1 MKLYKQ
7 SSRRDEELPDAH
19 PYSPKSLKHHTRSL
33 PRSINYLLKEQR
45 LLFILIGILIGSTF
59 FIIQP
64 TLSHLSTSSEP
75 HSSIPRSYNSLSHE
89 SLSTLSSYNHKDFNF
104 RTNGVGHSGRVP
116 VGVGRKRMRIVVTGG
131 AGFVGSHLVDK
142 LIKRGDDVIVIDNFF
157 TGRKENVMHH
167 FGNPRFELIRHD
179 VVEPI
184 LLEVDQIYHL
194 ACPASPVHYK
204 YNPVKTIIS
213 FCIYIIYTNV
223 MGTLNML
230 GLAKRIGARF
240 LLTSTSEVYGDPL
253 EHPQKETYWGHV
265 NPIGVRS
272 CYDEGK
278 RTAETLTMDYH
289 RGAGV
294 EGFNVAKGQN
304 EAVEVTH
311 LQYADDTL
319 IFGDAE
325 ESQLK
330 IMEVWYQKSEKAKQK
345 YSNEMALETVQG
357 KTNFMGTVIT
367 TKYENDGFWKTK
379 EVNTTYGTSLW
390 RSIRN
395 LWHGFSGR
403 IDFNCKG
410 LQEGEDTLRWNC
422 HSRGIFTVSSA
433 YKDMNQMGSQVR
445 IARIFNTYGP
455 RMCLDDGRVVSNF
468 VAQAIRKQPMT
479 VYGDGK
485 QTRSFQYV
493 SDLVDGLVALMEGE
507 HIGPFNLG
515 NPGEFTMLELAGVV
529 KEVIDPSAN
538 IEFRAN
544 TADDPHKR
552 KPNISK
558 AKELLNWEPK
568 VSLREGLP
576 LMVSDFRNRILNEDE
591 GKGN

>member
-1 MKLYKQ
+1 MKLHKQ
-7 SSRRDEELPDAH
+7 SSRRDEELLST
-19 PYSPKSLKHHTRSL
+19 PYLPKSLKHPTRSL

-45 LLFILIGILIGSTF
+45 LLFILVGILIGSTF
-59 FIIQP
+59 
-64 TLSHLSTSSEP
+64 
-75 HSSIPRSYNSLSHE
+75 
-89 SLSTLSSYNHKDFNF
+89 SSYNQVG
-104 RTNGVGHSGRVP
+104 GVGRLP

-204 YNPVKTIIS
+204 YNPVKTIK
-213 FCIYIIYTNV
+213 TNV

-230 GLAKRIGARF
+230 GLAKRIGAMF

-294 EGFNVAKGQN
+294 E
-304 EAVEVTH
+304 
-311 LQYADDTL
+311 
-319 IFGDAE
+319 
-325 ESQLK
+325 
-330 IMEVWYQKSEKAKQK
+330 
-345 YSNEMALETVQG
+345 
-357 KTNFMGTVIT
+357 
-367 TKYENDGFWKTK
+367 
-379 EVNTTYGTSLW
+379 
-390 RSIRN
+390 
-395 LWHGFSGR
+395 
-403 IDFNCKG
+403 
-410 LQEGEDTLRWNC
+410 
-422 HSRGIFTVSSA
+422 
-433 YKDMNQMGSQVR
+433 VR

-529 KEVIDPSAN
+529 KEVIDPSAE
-538 IEFRAN
+538 IEFRDN

-552 KPNISK
+552 KPDISK

-576 LMVSDFRNRILNEDE
+576 LMVNDFRNRILNEDE

>member
-1 MKLYKQ
+1 MKQLHKQ
-7 SSRRDEELPDAH
+7 ASTRRDEEIPMSQTP
-19 PYSPKSLKHHTRSL
+19 PYSPKSLKHSRSL
-33 PRSINYLLKEQR
+33 RRSLNYLLKEQR
-45 LLFILIGILIGSTF
+45 LLFILVGILIGSTF
-59 FIIQP
+59 FVIQP
-64 TLSHLSTSSEP
+64 SLSYLSSASSGP
-75 HSSIPRSYNSLSHE
+75 SIPRSHIFSGNRESVSLYDRKGVVGYDQSFKGK
-89 SLSTLSSYNHKDFNF
+89 YP
-104 RTNGVGHSGRVP
+104 NGVGRVP
-116 VGVGRKRMRIVVTGG
+116 VGIRNKRKRIVVTGG

-142 LIKRGDDVIVIDNFF
+142 LIARGDDVIVIDNFF
-157 TGRKENVMHH
+157 TGRKENIVHL

-204 YNPVKTIIS
+204 YNPVKTIK
-213 FCIYIIYTNV
+213 TNV

-289 RGAGV
+289 RGDGV
-294 EGFNVAKGQN
+294 E
-304 EAVEVTH
+304 
-311 LQYADDTL
+311 
-319 IFGDAE
+319 
-325 ESQLK
+325 
-330 IMEVWYQKSEKAKQK
+330 
-345 YSNEMALETVQG
+345 
-357 KTNFMGTVIT
+357 
-367 TKYENDGFWKTK
+367 
-379 EVNTTYGTSLW
+379 
-390 RSIRN
+390 
-395 LWHGFSGR
+395 
-403 IDFNCKG
+403 
-410 LQEGEDTLRWNC
+410 
-422 HSRGIFTVSSA
+422 
-433 YKDMNQMGSQVR
+433 VR

-468 VAQAIRKQPMT
+468 VSQAIRKQPMT

-493 SDLVDGLVALMEGE
+493 SDLVDGLVALMESE

-515 NPGEFTMLELAGVV
+515 NPGEFTMLELAEVV
-529 KEVIDPSAN
+529 KETIDSSAT
-538 IEFRAN
+538 IEFKEN

-552 KPNISK
+552 KPDITK
-558 AKELLNWEPK
+558 AKDLLNWEPK
-568 VSLREGLP
+568 ISLREGLP
-576 LMVSDFRNRILNEDE
+576 LMVNDFRNRILNEDE
-591 GKGN
+591 GKGNE